1 MKIIGLTGG
10 IGSGKTTVAKLF
22 NKINIPTYNSD
33 LRAKFLMNHD
43 ENLKAQIKALLG
55 NQAYDQGLLNRKWIA
70 QKVFEKK
77 DLLQKLNKLVHPLV
91 KKDFEN
97 WIPKQKVAYLL
108 KEAAILIESQAYK
121 SCDKIIVVTA
131 ELDKRIERIQ
141 SRDNSSIEEIRKRIQ
156 NQMSE
161 IERVKYAD
169 YIIKNDASLKS
180 LENQVLETHKKILK
194 LK

>member
-22 NKINIPTYNSD
+22 SKINIPTYNSD

-43 ENLKAQIKALLG
+43 ENLKDQIKTLLG

-77 DLLQKLNKLVHPLV
+77 ELLQKLNKLVHPLV
-91 KKDFEN
+91 KKDFQK
-97 WIPKQKVAYLL
+97 WIRKQKVAYLL

-131 ELDKRIERIQ
+131 GSDNRIERIQ
-141 SRDNSSIEEIRKRIQ
+141 SRDNSSIEEIQKRIQ

-161 IERVKYAD
+161 TERLKYAD
-169 YIIKNDASLKS
+169 YIIKNDADLKS